1 MEDSHPRRISQ
12 AEALKAF
19 THPLRLRLYYA
30 LAGLGSATATTLAA
44 EVGVTPQLAFYHLT
58 RMAELGAL
66 EEDPAAMA
74 RGRERY
80 WRHAT
85 RGLSFTTRGNES
97 ESSDSLGSLQR
108 AQAAVH
114 FEHLER
120 YFSRV
125 SNDGNSQALAF
136 SSDMVLELNDEDSE
150 ELQRKLTE
158 ILMSFRD
165 RRSTRKGK
173 KVFVFLHAIPME

>member
-85 RGLSFTTRGNES
+85 RGLSFTQDNES
-97 ESSDSLGSLQR
+97 KSVDDLDSLQR

-120 YFSRV
+120 YFSRL
-125 SNDGNSQALAF
+125 SDDDKAQSLAF
-136 SSDMVLELNDEDSE
+136 SSDMVLELNEEDSK
-150 ELQRKLTE
+150 ELQEKLTE
-158 ILMSFRD
+158 ILMTFRD
-165 RRSTRKGK
+165 RRSARKGK